1 MSKKNLDIFKISIY
15 QGFLRNYKYNLR
27 SLEKYLTI
35 YRKFDGYYSKTEIK
49 YIFTIIISQLDE
61 LLKGNISKE
70 FIPIK
75 INNEIHKFL
84 IPIKSFIS
92 TENYDQIIKN
102 YTKIF
107 SLINIEKELNN
118 QNYE

>member
-15 QGFLRNYKYNLR
+15 QGLLRNYKYNLR
-27 SLEKYLTI
+27 NLEKYLSI
-35 YRKFDGYYSKTEIK
+35 YEKFTGYYTKEEFK

-61 LLKGNISKE
+61 LLRGNIAKE

-84 IPIKSFIS
+84 LPIKSFLS
-92 TENYDQIIKN
+92 NENYNQIIKN

-107 SLINIEKELNN
+107 SMINIEKQLND
-118 QNYE
+118 